1 MIYMEYYDLKTN
13 MDISAGWC
21 HCHSSLDLTLDA
33 TGDLALIS
41 GNNELKQRFFIYLA
55 TPKGERYDP
64 NIGCSCLDYLHE
76 KNTRGNLRR
85 LEQDLESDI
94 SYQFPELSINS
105 ITCSTSNSD
114 PFRTEILLRTNQGE
128 SLQFLYSPEELM
140 SITSEL
146 SNIINYY

>member
-1 MIYMEYYDLKTN
+1 
-13 MDISAGWC
+13 MDISAGHC
-21 HCHSSLDLTLDA
+21 HCHSSLDLLLDA

-41 GNNELKQRFFIYLA
+41 SHDELKQRFFLYLA

-64 NIGCSCLDYLHE
+64 KIGCSCLDYLHE

-85 LEQDLESDI
+85 LEQDLEADMK
-94 SYQFPELSINS
+94 YQFPELAINS
-105 ITCSTSNSD
+105 ITCSTSVSD
-114 PFRTEILLRTNQGE
+114 PFQTEILLRLAQNNL
-128 SLQFLYSPEELM
+128 LQFLYTPDEIM